1 MAIDVIM
8 PKMGESITEGTI
20 LEWKKNIGDSIALD
34 ETLLE
39 ISTDK
44 VDSEIPS
51 PAAGVIT
58 ELLYSIND
66 VVAVGTV
73 IARVGGEG
81 ETPVEKAPE
90 AVEEVLIVEKVE
102 TVVAVAEVT
111 PISNSQQSDKGG
123 RFYSPLVKSIAKAE
137 GISPTELDSISGSGK
152 DGRVNKHDMLAYVE
166 SRGTAQVV
174 TPIAVPLP
182 HIPATPFP
190 VQPVIPQSPGLADRV
205 EPMGR
210 MRKKIAQHM
219 LASQQTSPHVYSTTE
234 VDVTNMVNYRIKSK
248 DAFLEKYGV
257 KLTYTPMI
265 LDACIK
271 GIQEFPLMNASID
284 GDNIVHHQKINM
296 GVAVALPDN
305 NLIVPSIKASEEKNF
320 LGLTRAT
327 ADLAARARINKLEP
341 EEIFGST
348 FTVTN
353 PGIFGSL
360 FGMAIINQP
369 NVGILSV
376 GSIQKKPVVKETEF
390 GDVIVIRSMMYITLG
405 YDHRLIDGAYGT
417 RFLSRVTDL
426 IEAFDGSGIK
436 L

>member
-137 GISPTELDSISGSGK
+137 GISQTELNSISGSGK
-152 DGRVNKHDMLAYVE
+152 DGRVNKYDMLAYVE

-182 HIPATPFP
+182 HIPATPVP

-376 GSIQKKPVVKETEF
+376 GSIQKKPVVKETKF

>member
-81 ETPVEKAPE
+81 ETPVEKAPKT
-90 AVEEVLIVEKVE
+90 VEEVLIVEKVE

-111 PISNSQQSDKGG
+111 PIPNSQQSDKGG

-137 GISPTELDSISGSGK
+137 GISQTELDSISGSGK

-174 TPIAVPLP
+174 TPTAVPLP
-182 HIPATPFP
+182 HIPETP

-327 ADLAARARINKLEP
+327 AELAARARINKLEP

-417 RFLSRVTDL
+417 RFLSRVTEL

>member
-1 MAIDVIM
+1 MAMDVIM
-8 PKMGESITEGTI
+8 PKMGESITEGTV
-20 LEWKKNIGDSIALD
+20 LEWKKSIGDTIALD

-51 PAAGVIT
+51 PAGGILT
-58 ELLYSIND
+58 EILFNVND
-66 VVAVGTV
+66 VVEVGTV
-73 IARVGGEG
+73 IARIGIEG
-81 ETPVEKAPE
+81 EAPIVKLPE
-90 AVEEVLIVEKVE
+90 IVKETADVEEVPLMEKDFDSDKII
-102 TVVAVAEVT
+102 A
-111 PISNSQQSDKGG
+111 PISLKESG
-123 RFYSPLVKSIAKAE
+123 RFYSPLVKSIAKKE
-137 GISPTELDSISGSGK
+137 GISSKELGLISGSGK
-152 DGRVNKHDMLAYVE
+152 DGRINKYDIMAYIQN
-166 SRGTAQVV
+166 RGSAETVV
-174 TPIAVPLP
+174 PKAMALP
-182 HIPATPFP
+182 HISSTPLKP
-190 VQPVIPQSPGLADRV
+190 VLTSPPGLTDII

-210 MRKKIAQHM
+210 IRKKIAQHM
-219 LASQQTSPHVYSTTE
+219 LASQQTSPHVYSTIE
-234 VDVTNMVNYRIKSK
+234 VDVTSLVNYRSENK
-248 DAFLEKYGV
+248 DAFFDKYGV

-284 GDNIVHHQKINM
+284 GDNIIHHQKINM

-305 NLIVPSIKASEEKNF
+305 NLIVPAIKASEEKNF
-320 LGLTRAT
+320 LGLTRET

-341 EEIFGST
+341 DEIFGST

-405 YDHRLIDGAYGT
+405 YDHRIIDGAYGT
-417 RFLSRVTDL
+417 RFLSRVTEL

-436 L
+436 I

>member
-1 MAIDVIM
+1 MAMDVIM
-8 PKMGESITEGTI
+8 PKMGESITEGTV
-20 LEWKKNIGDSIALD
+20 LEWKKNIGDTIALD

-44 VDSEIPS
+44 VDSEVPS
-51 PAAGVIT
+51 PAAGVLVEI
-58 ELLYSIND
+58 LFNVND
-66 VVAVGTV
+66 VVEVGTV
-73 IARVGGEG
+73 IARIGGEG
-81 ETPVEKAPE
+81 EDPVEKSPE
-90 AVEEVLIVEKVE
+90 VVKETLVVEEVAQVEKVPQVAP
-102 TVVAVAEVT
+102 VVT
-111 PISNSQQSDKGG
+111 STSSSNEGG
-123 RFYSPLVKSIAKAE
+123 RFYSPLVKSIAKTE
-137 GISPTELDSISGSGK
+137 GISAAELDSISGSGK
-152 DGRVNKHDMLAYVE
+152 DGRVNKYDMMAYVE
-166 SRGTAQVV
+166 NRSSAQVV
-174 TPIAVPLP
+174 TPTAVPIP
-182 HIPATPFP
+182 HIPATP
-190 VQPVIPQSPGLADRV
+190 VQSRTPAVPGLTDRV

-234 VDVTNMVNYRIKSK
+234 VDVTNLVNFRIQSK

-271 GIQEFPLMNASID
+271 GIQKFPLMNASID

-305 NLIVPSIKASEEKNF
+305 NLIVPAIKASEEKNF

-341 EEIFGST
+341 DEIFGST

-376 GSIQKKPVVKETEF
+376 GSIQKKAVVKETEF

-405 YDHRLIDGAYGT
+405 YDHRIIDGAYGT
-417 RFLSRVTDL
+417 RFLSRVTEL
-426 IEAFDGSGIK
+426 IEAFDGSDIK

>member
-44 VDSEIPS
+44 VDSEVPS

-90 AVEEVLIVEKVE
+90 AVEEVPIVEKVE

-111 PISNSQQSDKGG
+111 HIPDFQQSDKGG

-174 TPIAVPLP
+174 TPTAAPLP
-182 HIPATPFP
+182 HIPATPVP

-376 GSIQKKPVVKETEF
+376 GSIQKKPVVKETKF

-417 RFLSRVTDL
+417 RFLSRVTEL

>member
-51 PAAGVIT
+51 PAAGVII

-81 ETPVEKAPE
+81 ETPVEKVPE
-90 AVEEVLIVEKVE
+90 TVEEVPIVEKVE

-111 PISNSQQSDKGG
+111 PIPASQQSDKGG

-174 TPIAVPLP
+174 TPTAATLP
-182 HIPATPFP
+182 HIPATPVP

>member
-1 MAIDVIM
+1 MAMDVIM
-8 PKMGESITEGTI
+8 PKLGESITEGTV
-20 LEWKKNIGDSIALD
+20 LEWKKVIGDTIALD

-44 VDSEIPS
+44 VDSEVPS
-51 PAAGVIT
+51 PAAGILT
-58 ELLYSIND
+58 EILFKVND
-66 VVAVGTV
+66 VVEVGTV
-73 IARVGGEG
+73 IARIGTEG
-81 ETPVEKAPE
+81 ETPIEKSPEVVKETQAEKAPQ
-90 AVEEVLIVEKVE
+90 VDP
-102 TVVAVAEVT
+102 VAAS
-111 PISNSQQSDKGG
+111 ISSNESR
-123 RFYSPLVKSIAKAE
+123 RFHSPLVKSIAKTE
-137 GISPTELDSISGSGK
+137 GIPSEELNSIIGSGK
-152 DGRVNKHDMLAYVE
+152 DGRVNKHDMMAYVE
-166 SRGTAQVV
+166 NRERVV
-174 TPIAVPLP
+174 PTAVPFP
-182 HIPATPFP
+182 HIPSTP
-190 VQPVIPQSPGLADRV
+190 VQPGTTSSPGLTDRV

-219 LASQQTSPHVYSTTE
+219 LLSQQTSPHVYSTTE
-234 VDVTNMVNYRIKSK
+234 VDVTNLVNYRARSK
-248 DAFLEKYGV
+248 DAFLDKYGV
-257 KLTYTPMI
+257 KLTYTPMV

-305 NLIVPSIKASEEKNF
+305 NLIVPAIKASEEKNF

-327 ADLAARARINKLEP
+327 ADLAARARINKLEAD
-341 EEIFGST
+341 EIFGST

-376 GSIQKKPVVKETEF
+376 GLIQKKPVVKETEF

-405 YDHRLIDGAYGT
+405 YDHRIIDGAYGT
-417 RFLSRVTDL
+417 QFLSRVTAL
-426 IEAFDGSGIK
+426 IEAFDGSDIK

>member
-182 HIPATPFP
+182 HIPATPVP

-417 RFLSRVTDL
+417 RFLSRVTEL

>member
-102 TVVAVAEVT
+102 TVVAIAEVKAIPT
-111 PISNSQQSDKGG
+111 SQQSDKGG

-182 HIPATPFP
+182 HIPATPVP

-296 GVAVALPDN
+296 GVAVSLPDN
-305 NLIVPSIKASEEKNF
+305 NLIVPTIKAS
-320 LGLTRAT
+320 
-327 ADLAARARINKLEP
+327 
-341 EEIFGST
+341 
-348 FTVTN
+348 
-353 PGIFGSL
+353 
-360 FGMAIINQP
+360 
-369 NVGILSV
+369 
-376 GSIQKKPVVKETEF
+376 
-390 GDVIVIRSMMYITLG
+390 
-405 YDHRLIDGAYGT
+405 
-417 RFLSRVTDL
+417 
-426 IEAFDGSGIK
+426 
-436 L
+436 

>member
-1 MAIDVIM
+1 MAMDVIM
-8 PKMGESITEGTI
+8 PKMGESITEGTV
-20 LEWKKNIGDSIALD
+20 LEWKKNIGDTIALD

-44 VDSEIPS
+44 VDSEVPS
-51 PAAGVIT
+51 PAAGVLT
-58 ELLYSIND
+58 EILFNVND
-66 VVAVGTV
+66 VVKVGTV
-73 IARVGGEG
+73 IARIASEG
-81 ETPVEKAPE
+81 EVSVEKSPE
-90 AVEEVLIVEKVE
+90 AVRKIPVAEEVTHVEEAPQATLIV
-102 TVVAVAEVT
+102 ASSS
-111 PISNSQQSDKGG
+111 SNEGE
-123 RFYSPLVKSIAKAE
+123 RFYSPLVKSIAKTE
-137 GISPTELDSISGSGK
+137 GISSEELDSIVGSGK
-152 DGRVNKHDMLAYVE
+152 DGRVNKHDMMAYLGN
-166 SRGTAQVV
+166 RGVAQLV
-174 TPIAVPLP
+174 TPTGMPLP
-182 HIPATPFP
+182 HVPT
-190 VQPVIPQSPGLADRV
+190 STPGLTDSI

-219 LASQQTSPHVYSTTE
+219 LESQQTSPHVYSTTE
-234 VDVTNMVNYRIKSK
+234 VDVSNLVNYRIQNKT
-248 DAFLEKYGV
+248 AFCEKYGV
-257 KLTYTPMI
+257 KLTFTPMI

-284 GDNIVHHQKINM
+284 GDNIIHHQKINM
-296 GVAVALPDN
+296 GVAVSLPDN
-305 NLIVPSIKASEEKNF
+305 NLIVPVIKASEEKNF
-320 LGLTRAT
+320 LGLTRDT
-327 ADLAARARINKLEP
+327 ADLAARSRINKLEP
-341 EEIFGST
+341 DEIFGST

-417 RFLSRVTDL
+417 RFLSRVTEL
-426 IEAFDGSGIK
+426 IESFDGSDIK

>member
-1 MAIDVIM
+1 MMAIDVIM

-20 LEWKKNIGDSIALD
+20 LEWKKNIGDTIALD

-51 PAAGVIT
+51 PATGVLT
-58 ELLYSIND
+58 ELLFGIND
-66 VVAVGTV
+66 VVEVGTV
-73 IARVGGEG
+73 IARIGSKGEA
-81 ETPVEKAPE
+81 PVEKISEALKESPIVE
-90 AVEEVLIVEKVE
+90 AVAQVEKVPE
-102 TVVAVAEVT
+102 LTVIT
-111 PISNSQQSDKGG
+111 PSSPLSERG
-123 RFYSPLVKSIAKAE
+123 RFYSPLVKSIAKTE
-137 GISPTELDSISGSGK
+137 GITSEELDAIAGSGK
-152 DGRVNKHDMLAYVE
+152 DGRVNKHDMMAYLE
-166 SRGTAQVV
+166 NRGATQPV
-174 TPIAVPLP
+174 TPTAVPLP
-182 HIPATPFP
+182 HMPVTPLT
-190 VQPVIPQSPGLADRV
+190 IMSTSGLTDKI

-219 LASQQTSPHVYSTTE
+219 LTSQQTSPHVYSTTE
-234 VDVTNMVNYRIKSK
+234 VDVTNLVNYRSKSK
-248 DAFLEKYGV
+248 DVFFEKYGV

-265 LDACIK
+265 LDACIR

-327 ADLAARARINKLEP
+327 ADLADRARINKLEP
-341 EEIFGST
+341 DEIFGST

-376 GSIQKKPVVKETEF
+376 GLIQKKPVVKETNF

-417 RFLSRVTDL
+417 RFLSRVTEL
-426 IEAFDGSGIK
+426 IEAFDGSDIK

>member
-1 MAIDVIM
+1 M

-20 LEWKKNIGDSIALD
+20 LEWKKNIGDTIALD

-44 VDSEIPS
+44 VDSEVPS

-58 ELLYSIND
+58 ELLFSVND
-66 VVAVGTV
+66 VVEVGTV

-81 ETPVEKAPE
+81 EAPVKKSPEVVKEAPK
-90 AVEEVLIVEKVE
+90 VEEVAQAEKTVE
-102 TVVAVAEVT
+102 VVPVSPSTSSGE
-111 PISNSQQSDKGG
+111 GG
-123 RFYSPLVKSIAKAE
+123 RFYSPLVKSIAKTE
-137 GISPTELDSISGSGK
+137 GISSEELDSISGSGK
-152 DGRVNKHDMLAYVE
+152 DGRVNKHDMMAYLE
-166 SRGTAQVV
+166 NRGNAQLV
-174 TPIAVPLP
+174 TPAAVPLP
-182 HIPATPFP
+182 HIPATP
-190 VQPVIPQSPGLADRV
+190 VQPIATSTPGLTDNI

-234 VDVTNMVNYRIKSK
+234 VDVTNLVNYRAQSK

-305 NLIVPSIKASEEKNF
+305 NLIVPAIKASEEKNF

-341 EEIFGST
+341 DEIFGST

-417 RFLSRVTDL
+417 RFLSRVTEL
-426 IEAFDGSGIK
+426 IEAFDGSDIK

>member
-1 MAIDVIM
+1 MAMDVIM
-8 PKMGESITEGTI
+8 PKMGESITEGTV
-20 LEWKKNIGDSIALD
+20 LEWKKNIGDTIILD

-102 TVVAVAEVT
+102 TVVAVAEVA
-111 PISNSQQSDKGG
+111 PIPDSQQSDKGG

-182 HIPATPFP
+182 HIPTTPVP
-190 VQPVIPQSPGLADRV
+190 VQSVIPQSPGLADRV

-234 VDVTNMVNYRIKSK
+234 VDVTNMVNYRVKSK
-248 DAFLEKYGV
+248 DVFLEKYGV

>member
-81 ETPVEKAPE
+81 ETPVEKVPE

-137 GISPTELDSISGSGK
+137 GISQTELDSISGSGK

-182 HIPATPFP
+182 HIPTTPVP

-417 RFLSRVTDL
+417 RFLSRVTEL

>member
-1 MAIDVIM
+1 M
-8 PKMGESITEGTI
+8 
-20 LEWKKNIGDSIALD
+20 
-34 ETLLE
+34 
-39 ISTDK
+39 
-44 VDSEIPS
+44 
-51 PAAGVIT
+51 
-58 ELLYSIND
+58 
-66 VVAVGTV
+66 GTV
-73 IARVGGEG
+73 IARGGGEG
-81 ETPVEKAPE
+81 ETSVEKAPE
-90 AVEEVLIVEKVE
+90 TVEEVLIVEKVE

-111 PISNSQQSDKGG
+111 PILAFQPADKGG
-123 RFYSPLVKSIAKAE
+123 RFYSPLVKSIVKAE
-137 GISPTELDSISGSGK
+137 GISQTELDSISGSGK

-182 HIPATPFP
+182 HIPATPVA

-376 GSIQKKPVVKETEF
+376 GSIQKKPVVKETAF

-417 RFLSRVTDL
+417 RFLSRVTEL

>member
-1 MAIDVIM
+1 MAMDVIM
-8 PKMGESITEGTI
+8 PKMGESITEGTV
-20 LEWKKNIGDSIALD
+20 LEWKKSIGDTIALD

-51 PAAGVIT
+51 PAGGILT
-58 ELLYSIND
+58 EILFNVND
-66 VVAVGTV
+66 VVEVGTV
-73 IARVGGEG
+73 IARIGIEG
-81 ETPVEKAPE
+81 EAPIVKLPE
-90 AVEEVLIVEKVE
+90 IVKETADVEEVPLMEKDFDSDKII
-102 TVVAVAEVT
+102 A
-111 PISNSQQSDKGG
+111 PISLKESG
-123 RFYSPLVKSIAKAE
+123 RFYSPLVKSIAKKE
-137 GISPTELDSISGSGK
+137 GISSKELGLISGSGK
-152 DGRVNKHDMLAYVE
+152 DGRINKYDIMAYIQN
-166 SRGTAQVV
+166 RGSAETVV
-174 TPIAVPLP
+174 PKAMALP
-182 HIPATPFP
+182 HISSTPLKP
-190 VQPVIPQSPGLADRV
+190 VLTSPPGLTDII

-210 MRKKIAQHM
+210 IRKKIAQHM
-219 LASQQTSPHVYSTTE
+219 LASQQTSPHVYSTIE
-234 VDVTNMVNYRIKSK
+234 VDVTSLVNYRSENK
-248 DAFLEKYGV
+248 DAFFDKYGV

-284 GDNIVHHQKINM
+284 GDNIIHHQKINM

-305 NLIVPSIKASEEKNF
+305 NLIVPAIKASEEKNF
-320 LGLTRAT
+320 LGLTRET

-341 EEIFGST
+341 DEIFGST

-390 GDVIVIRSMMYITLG
+390 GDVIVIRSMMYMTLG
-405 YDHRLIDGAYGT
+405 YDHRIIDGAYGT
-417 RFLSRVTDL
+417 RFLSRVTEL
-426 IEAFDGSGIK
+426 IEAFDGSDIK
-436 L
+436 I

>member
-81 ETPVEKAPE
+81 ETPVEKVPE

-182 HIPATPFP
+182 HIPATPVP
-190 VQPVIPQSPGLADRV
+190 VKPVIPQSPGLADRV

-417 RFLSRVTDL
+417 RFLSRVTEL